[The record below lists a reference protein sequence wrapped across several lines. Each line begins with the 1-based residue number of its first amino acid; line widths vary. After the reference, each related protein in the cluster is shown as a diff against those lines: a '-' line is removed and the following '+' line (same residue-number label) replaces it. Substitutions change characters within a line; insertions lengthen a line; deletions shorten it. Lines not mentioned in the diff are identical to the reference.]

1 MRNIRAIRNEADYD
15 WALAEIAHYFENQPA
30 PGTVGADRFDVLASL
45 IEAYEAKHW
54 PIESTDPVEA
64 IEYRMEIS
72 GYTQKDL
79 SEFIGSRSRASEILK
94 RKRPFDDANGPQA
107 FGRVEY
113 SCRSSTQALSP
124 RHQITISSER
134 RSFA

>member
-15 WALAEIAHYFENQPA
+15 WALSEIARYFESEPE
-30 PGTVGADRFDVLASL
+30 PGTQAAERFDVLASL

-54 PIESTDPVEA
+54 AIEPTDPIDA

-79 SEFIGSRSRASEILK
+79 SELIGSRSRASEILR
-94 RKRPFDDANGPQA
+94 RKRPLTLQMAHKLSVEWNIPADVLLKPYHLA
-107 FGRVEY
+107 GR
-113 SCRSSTQALSP
+113 
-124 RHQITISSER
+124 
-134 RSFA
+134 

>member
-30 PGTVGADRFDVLASL
+30 PGTEAANRFDVLASL
-45 IEAYEAKHW
+45 IETYESRHW
-54 PIESTDPVEA
+54 PIEATDPIEA

-79 SEFIGSRSRASEILK
+79 SELIGSRSRASEILG
-94 RKRPFDDANGPQA
+94 RKRPLTMQMAHKLS
-107 FGRVEY
+107 VEWNIPAEVLLRPY
-113 SCRSSTQALSP
+113 HLDSR
-124 RHQITISSER
+124 
-134 RSFA
+134 

>member
-30 PGTVGADRFDVLASL
+30 PGTVAADRFDVLASL
-45 IEAYEAKHW
+45 IEAYEAKNW
-54 PIESTDPVEA
+54 PIEPTDPVEA

-79 SEFIGSRSRASEILK
+79 SELIGSRSRASEILK
-94 RKRPFDDANGPQA
+94 RKRPLTMQMAHKLS
-107 FGRVEY
+107 VEWNIPAEVLLKPY
-113 SCRSSTQALSP
+113 HLDTR
-124 RHQITISSER
+124 
-134 RSFA
+134 